1 MKYAFLLVFGLA
13 FYNATGQSLFLTQFE
28 NCNTSEFYLDGRVA
42 FSKCDMNNYLNE
54 ILSRIDSVTLYKIRG
69 QISFQ
74 IIIDELGNPC
84 CQSLKNE
91 LNGKGCK
98 VDFKELVD
106 TIDLWGIP
114 KKKDAVIG
122 ACTIVKIIFRKNRIE
137 IERYG
142 IIGDEGY
149 VRISNAE
156 MSKK

>member
-28 NCNTSEFYLDGRVA
+28 NCNTSKFHLDGRVA
-42 FSKCDMNNYLNE
+42 YSKCDMNNYLNE
-54 ILSRIDSVTLYKIRG
+54 IVSRIDSVTLYKIRG

-74 IIIDELGNPC
+74 IIIDESGNPC

-106 TIDLWGIP
+106 NIDLWSVP
-114 KKKDAVIG
+114 KEKDVVIR
-122 ACTIVKIIFRKNRIE
+122 ACTLVKIVFRKNRIE

-142 IIGDEGY
+142 IHADEGF
-149 VRISNAE
+149 VRLSYAE